1 MLDKERHL
9 LFSLNAIDEMQ
20 DKFGGFDRLDTVL
33 SGKDSIKNLRW
44 LLTVLLNEGAADDEE
59 PLTEKQVGKLIH
71 TGNFADVKAAIFKSF
86 SMGNNGTPEPP
97 ERDEEEEDDE
107 EDIEKRNSGQGIIDL
122 ARLLYIGV
130 TLLRWSEAEV
140 WRMTPYK
147 ILTLFKIHREF
158 NRIVSSPF
166 RKKLILTTCWEGY
179 KWRKKSRSKHQS
191 TLQAKKSIAPLALT

>member
-20 DKFGGFDRLDTVL
+20 DKFGGFDSLDTVL
-33 SGKDSIKNLRW
+33 FGKDSIKNLRW

-107 EDIEKRNSGQGIIDL
+107 EDIEKNATAGK
-122 ARLLYIGV
+122 
-130 TLLRWSEAEV
+130 E
-140 WRMTPYK
+140 
-147 ILTLFKIHREF
+147 
-158 NRIVSSPF
+158 
-166 RKKLILTTCWEGY
+166 
-179 KWRKKSRSKHQS
+179 
-191 TLQAKKSIAPLALT
+191 